1 MSPYAAEFIGT
12 MILIALGGGVC
23 AGVSLKKSFA
33 HGSGWIVIG
42 LGWGLAVAVAVYVVG
57 QISGAH
63 LNPAVTLALAFQ
75 GVFPWRDVPGYIAAQ
90 LLGAM
95 AGAVIVV
102 LHYLPH
108 WKETED
114 TATKLSVFAT
124 GPAMD
129 HPFANVLSEMIGT
142 FIFVLALQSF
152 GVNSFAE
159 GLNPLIVGFLVV
171 SIGLSLGGTTGYA
184 INPARDLGPRL
195 AHWLLPIPGKGTSN
209 WKYAWV
215 PIVGPLLGGSFGGV
229 FYQTVFKGSMTP
241 AFWIVLGMIVVVLMV
256 TFRFSRTYKSDKAH
270 KMTA

>member
-1 MSPYAAEFIGT
+1 MRR
-12 MILIALGGGVC
+12 GVPE
-23 AGVSLKKSFA
+23 KSFA